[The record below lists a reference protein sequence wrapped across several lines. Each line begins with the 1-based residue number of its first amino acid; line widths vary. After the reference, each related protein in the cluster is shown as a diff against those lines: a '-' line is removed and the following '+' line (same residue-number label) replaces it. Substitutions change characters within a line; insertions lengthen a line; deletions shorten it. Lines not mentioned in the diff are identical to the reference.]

1 MGIKH
6 AIKGILTFIPG
17 LARLTCRKT
26 GGTNSARYC
35 YSVWLRHLI
44 MINQSGL
51 DTNFQTIA
59 ELGPGDS
66 IGVGLAALLTGANK
80 YYALDIQ
87 KYAHRQTDLR
97 ILNELLSLFAATAAI
112 PGKDEFP
119 QITPE
124 ISSLRFPHDILT
136 EKRLARSLATE
147 RVEQIRQALLKL
159 DENGTS
165 GKSSEIEI
173 YYLAPWRIS
182 AEIED
187 NSVDL
192 IISQAALEHI
202 EDLADAYL
210 AMSKWLRT
218 GGIMSHQIDF
228 SAHGLADEWNGHWA
242 YSDLLWKV
250 IRGKRPWS
258 INRQPYSIHRKLIE
272 QSGFD
277 IIRELKG
284 YDKSGIEKHQLAP
297 QFADISDEDLITRTA
312 YILAVKK

>member
-1 MGIKH
+1 
-6 AIKGILTFIPG
+6 
-17 LARLTCRKT
+17 
-26 GGTNSARYC
+26 
-35 YSVWLRHLI
+35 

-87 KYAHRQTDLR
+87 KYAHRETDIE
-97 ILNELLSLFAATAAI
+97 ILNELLSLFAATTAI

-202 EDLADAYL
+202 EDLSDAYSS
-210 AMSKWLRT
+210 MSRWLRP
-218 GGIMSHQIDF
+218 GGMISHQIDF

-242 YSDLLWKV
+242 YSDLLWKL
-250 IRGKRPWS
+250 IRGKRQWL
-258 INRQPYSIHRKLIE
+258 INRHPYSVHRKLIE
-272 QSGFD
+272 QNGFEIIRVIKEQDTSGFINSRLD
-277 IIRELKG
+277 R
-284 YDKSGIEKHQLAP
+284 
-297 QFADISDEDLITRTA
+297 QFANISDEDLTTRTA